1 MKKASTVERYGRWYV
16 GRGQNKG
23 ASNIF
28 SLFRQTEVGLSRPSE
43 KCRITGKAPERQ
55 IGGFSRLPDSEF
67 QECSLPRY
75 HLFQS
80 SRSVGK
86 QLVWNPPQIKN
97 HAEKL
102 HQGLKNDND
111 HGRVP
116 STRQGNRQREDHK
129 RVARSKAEGKRS
141 ASR

>member
-55 IGGFSRLPDSEF
+55 IGGFSRLPDSELWDVASPK
-67 QECSLPRY
+67 EKAILPGNTCIR
-75 HLFQS
+75 H
-80 SRSVGK
+80 V
-86 QLVWNPPQIKN
+86 NDPDE
-97 HAEKL
+97 A
-102 HQGLKNDND
+102 GL
-111 HGRVP
+111 
-116 STRQGNRQREDHK
+116 TAYQWFWIM
-129 RVARSKAEGKRS
+129 
-141 ASR
+141 